1 MKLPLLSRL
10 LGLGLI
16 AAALSFAIPSQAA
29 LDDPSHVVTVMQF
42 TAKSPESMPE
52 LKKRMQAM
60 RDFLRKQPGYVENAL
75 FENRN
80 PQTSPQYVGVSQWK
94 KLKDWENL
102 WQGEQFQL
110 LMRAIGEVGTVS
122 PGIYSAVK

>member
-1 MKLPLLSRL
+1 MKLPLLPRP

-16 AAALSFAIPSQAA
+16 AAVLGFALPAHAA
-29 LDDPSHVVTVMQF
+29 LDDPNHVVTVMQF
-42 TAKSPESMPE
+42 TAKSPESIPE

-60 RDFLRKQPGYVENAL
+60 REFLRKQPGYVENAL

-94 KLKDWENL
+94 QLKDWENL
-102 WQGEQFQL
+102 WQGDQFQV
-110 LMRAIGEVGTVS
+110 LMRAIGEVGTVN
-122 PGIYSAVK
+122 PGVYSAVK

>member
-1 MKLPLLSRL
+1 MKLPLLPRL

-16 AAALSFAIPSQAA
+16 AAVLGCALPSHAA
-29 LDDPSHVVTVMQF
+29 LDDPNHVVTVMQF
-42 TAKSPESMPE
+42 SAKSPESIPE

-102 WQGEQFQL
+102 WQGEQFQA

-122 PGIYSAVK
+122 PGVYSAVK

>member
-1 MKLPLLSRL
+1 MRL
-10 LGLGLI
+10 LFSRFVALGMV
-16 AAALSFAIPSQAA
+16 AMTMALTTPAQAA
-29 LDDPSHVVTVMQF
+29 LDDPSHVMTVMQF
-42 TAKSPESMPE
+42 SAKSPEAVPE

-80 PQTSPQYVGVSQWK
+80 PQTSPQYVGVSRWK

-102 WQGEQFQL
+102 WLSEPFQVL
-110 LMRAIGEVGTVS
+110 VRSIGEVGTVN
-122 PGIYSAVK
+122 PGVYNAVK